1 MTNFDEIEWE
11 DVLWDLSDSGVLA
24 ITFNRPKRLNA
35 VSFRL
40 LRELQWLI
48 DHAGSNPEVR
58 VVTLRGEG
66 TRSFCSGDDMGG
78 MNPQPGI
85 DDFHVH
91 HQLIPSIRE
100 LPKPV
105 VALIYGWALGFGW
118 ELACAS
124 DFRLCADN
132 IEVGDHRVTRSIG
145 MIGGSSWFLPR
156 IVGQGRAL
164 EILMTGRHLNA
175 QEALDWGWANRVWP
189 VAEFEER
196 SAEYVEML
204 AGGATIAAAGYK
216 SAVEYSATHS
226 LRASLQYEYE
236 TSTLRV
242 KGTEDQQEGRQ
253 SWLERRTPVFKGR

>member
-1 MTNFDEIEWE
+1 MTSLEEIEWKR
-11 DVLWDLSDSGVLA
+11 VLWDISDSGVLS
-24 ITFNRPKRLNA
+24 ITLVRPERLNA
-35 VSFRL
+35 VSFRT
-40 LRELQWLI
+40 LREVQWLV

-58 VVTLRGEG
+58 VVTLRGDG
-66 TRSFCSGDDMGG
+66 TRAFCTGDDMKG
-78 MNPQPGI
+78 MDAEPGI

-91 HQLIPSIRE
+91 HRLITSLRE

-105 VALIYGWALGFGW
+105 VALVYGWALGFGF
-118 ELACAS
+118 ELACAC

-189 VAEFEER
+189 LDEFEER
-196 SAEYVEML
+196 AAEYVDML
-204 AGGATIAAAGYK
+204 ARLATVAAGGYK
-216 SAVEYSATHS
+216 ASLEYSVTHGLRDS
-226 LRASLQYEYE
+226 LAYEYE
-236 TSTLRV
+236 ASTLKV
-242 KGTEDQQEGRQ
+242 SGTYDQQEGRQ
-253 SWLERRTPVFKGR
+253 SFREKRQPTFKGR